1 MTQRL
6 YMGSGILC
14 CMLKMKTKS
23 NTDRQFLCQFRLLPH
38 TQLSHIQINIQE
50 VSLSS
55 CYQKNYPGGQLS
67 FIVITLHGLQSL
79 LNCTTSDRFASK
91 PHLNTINVKS
101 CFCCWAAASAGL
113 GHHHI
118 LLSDPY
124 QHGLIYV
131 SHAYINTCIWW
142 LCCQMPD
149 FICELFLSSYSLNRF
164 RCMNSGPLVEELF
177 QWSLPIVNY
186 FSTSKHY

>member
-55 CYQKNYPGGQLS
+55 CYQKNYPGGQLN

-79 LNCTTSDRFASK
+79 LNCTTCDRFASK

-101 CFCCWAAASAGL
+101 CFCCW
-113 GHHHI
+113 
-118 LLSDPY
+118 
-124 QHGLIYV
+124 V

-164 RCMNSGPLVEELF
+164 SCMNSGPLVEELF

>member
-55 CYQKNYPGGQLS
+55 CYQKNYPGGQLN

-79 LNCTTSDRFASK
+79 LNCTTCDRFASK
-91 PHLNTINVKS
+91 PHLNTITVMWKVV
-101 CFCCWAAASAGL
+101 FAAESVMP
-113 GHHHI
+113 I
-118 LLSDPY
+118 LTPVFDDY
-124 QHGLIYV
+124 
-131 SHAYINTCIWW
+131 AAK
-142 LCCQMPD
+142 CQIS
-149 FICELFLSSYSLNRF
+149 F
-164 RCMNSGPLVEELF
+164 
-177 QWSLPIVNY
+177 VNY
-186 FSTSKHY
+186 FWALIPSTDSGAWTQVLWLKNCSNDHCLLSITFQHQNIIRELRTSQTF